1 MFLSALIVPDYEALK
16 EYADAN
22 RIQYNSLEE
31 LVEMKQI
38 YELLDKELDQFQK
51 KLANFER
58 VRKFAILDK
67 PFTIEGGELTPSLK
81 VKRKVIEERYKDL
94 IEDMYKG
101 MEN

>member
-1 MFLSALIVPDYEALK
+1 MFVSALIVPDFEALK

-22 RIQYNSLEE
+22 RIHYKDIDE
-31 LVEMKQI
+31 LVKMKQI

-58 VRKFAILDK
+58 IRKFAILDK
-67 PFTIEGGELTPSLK
+67 PFTIETGELTPKLSL
-81 VKRKVIEERYKDL
+81 KRKVIEERYKDL

-101 MEN
+101 IEA